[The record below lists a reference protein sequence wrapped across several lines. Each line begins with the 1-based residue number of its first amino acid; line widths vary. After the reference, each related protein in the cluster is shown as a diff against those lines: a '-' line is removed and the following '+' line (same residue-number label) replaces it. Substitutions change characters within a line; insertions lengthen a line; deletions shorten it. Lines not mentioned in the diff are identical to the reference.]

1 MWQEILSQV
10 IVGIVSALVPF
21 VLVLIVSLLFKLLDR
36 FKSEKLH
43 ALATDIVLWAEE
55 KASKDAKFNE
65 AVIALMAKANIPRA
79 QAEILIQASFERLRN
94 YLNAEKTGGN
104 A

>member
-1 MWQEILSQV
+1 
-10 IVGIVSALVPF
+10 VPF
-21 VLVLIVSLLFKLLDR
+21 ILVLVVSLLFKVLD
-36 FKSEKLH
+36 KIKNEKIH

-65 AVIALMAKANIPRA
+65 AVIALMGKAKIPRA
-79 QAEILIQASFERLRN
+79 QAELLIQASFEKLRH
-94 YLNAEKTGGN
+94 YLNSRPKN

>member
-1 MWQEILSQV
+1 MLQEILSQV
-10 IVGIVSALVPF
+10 VVGVVSALVPF
-21 VLVLIVSLLFKLLDR
+21 VLVLIVSLLFKALDR
-36 FKSEKLH
+36 IKNEKLH

-65 AVIALMAKANIPRA
+65 AVISLMAKANIPRA
-79 QAEILIQASFERLRN
+79 QAELLIQASFERLRT
-94 YLNAEKTGGN
+94 YLNSREKN